1 MKKIIRKGL
10 ASLLSGVMLFSMYG
24 DVWAMENTATP
35 SNEIS
40 PTGVMTTG
48 IQEPES
54 EPTPLPT
61 ATPEPTPEPMP
72 EVTPTPEPTATP
84 EPTPETTPT
93 PVPEATSTPAPA
105 ATPTPEPTLTPEST
119 PVPEA
124 TPTPSSEATPT
135 PAPVD
140 WSAQKDHFRLT
151 FDELKEQDGTWSLS
165 VVLSFPQAD
174 ADRPVRKGDT
184 ASFTLPTEWLTVQD
198 TQQPVHI
205 AAYIEKNDGTEEK
218 QPFEI
223 GEYTVQNGRVR
234 IRFTED
240 VETEAFAEKLTTMRG
255 RLTFDFQWKENVR
268 DENVRT
274 ETWVLQTYADG
285 TENKARV
292 EIPALSKTDETDD
305 SETAGE
311 TGEPD
316 EPDTPQ
322 GDEPDEKDQDKQPED
337 AEEPTEP
344 SLAAAPLA
352 DIGGYTITNPIYTGA
367 SQDRHIYWID
377 NNNGQGTRPAFS
389 PTVSEADR
397 DRLTFS
403 ATFTYQDGTES
414 KTVELNDLTWA
425 DVSDT
430 NSTLTMTDMGG
441 TGHWI
446 LQADNLLSGATLN
459 IEGVNRT
466 GTFSDWTINSSTDDH
481 VFANDQYASVY
492 VTGTDAVDQDGNQR
506 PSAGDRRGWFYVQ
519 EMTYTSQIIVRAGSK
534 RDFTDT
540 EREALKDAILEK
552 YSFFWKTGISDA
564 SGSDLNAG
572 SVELESVPDWM
583 QIQWDDSGEFLTGKV
598 TVPNLE
604 KYNLDGSELTFYIDG
619 DNGDDVTITVSGME
633 AGDYFAESVE
643 NDKVSNWGTNIT
655 EVYSGG
661 NLILTLT
668 GTTTYEATKEW
679 HDKAD
684 SSNRP
689 QVDFYLWRFTDKG
702 DDITTAYQ
710 TAAAVKAT
718 EGEHTGQTAQFTI
731 AAKSEQDKIAIDFA
745 SNFTEATGYLPKY
758 DPEGYRYVYLSREYM
773 SGPGAEKYRTE
784 YGALVNGDFEDTLP
798 SGYTGDRTA
807 LDNSV
812 YNGGTVSNLL
822 TGTTTASVTKTWI
835 ANAFQSELDDVVVEL
850 TLYSKIKND
859 DTATWEPTPITYK
872 MGENNPFIAEFL
884 TQTHSITVN
893 KYNDEGEELEF
904 CWVETGV
911 YQGGDFDNNLLDPNG
926 TTQEKSFILSQK
938 EQAVDYTS
946 HSQFIRNADGTYQT
960 DITNEIEDT
969 TDYYVE
975 KQWADEIALEDRTP
989 VSLRI
994 YRTGTGNT
1002 QNLLSTSPDKQVDFT
1017 LDGEVD
1023 DGPTPLYYNG
1033 VQVGQVRETEEWF
1046 AAFTALDKYD
1056 ANGSR
1061 FDYIVFEGNTTTWRP
1076 QYSTTTDAD
1085 GNTVRVIYNRPIPGA
1100 GQSILLRKRWLD
1112 DGDEQHRGTITFTI
1126 YEIPA
1131 DEEDNIT
1138 PELLQEDGVKIQ
1150 TAKLDRSDEWWK
1162 QVSLD
1167 ANVDLNRLL
1176 VLETEIAPTDSNGEA
1191 VPLQYTP
1198 EELQDI
1204 YALQHKNGASPT
1216 VAYETHYHQYEASY
1230 SMVDFEGNTFYTV
1243 TNRRLGNIDI
1253 EVTKT
1258 WNDGSADGQMSQK
1271 RRDFL
1276 EAIKNAGYELVFKLE
1291 ATSAGVTIDYTN
1303 NTVTAGNAAVP
1314 IKDQNGN
1321 PAEAIQEIS
1330 TNTNTSTYAFYN
1342 LPKYD
1347 ENGHLVSYTVRE
1359 MLRPLT
1365 SGELKDVGEVIA
1377 EKHIDTDYTF
1387 SMTQSGYKV
1396 EHGEDKHDL
1405 QTFSA
1410 VNALTGEK
1418 DVFFWKEWNDAYRL
1432 QRGERPDIY
1441 LSLYQVKHNADGT
1454 EKAPESVYLDRR
1466 WQFRDDWI
1474 SLCDFGAMPKY
1485 DEYGFEIIYY
1495 AQEKILVNKEAF
1507 DYTDVYYKYSTQM
1520 EDKSVLA
1527 AEQTAAG
1534 EDLNQHVDELPK
1546 IGDETQV
1553 VSGSGAPQNAM
1564 KKNTDGVYLLKE
1576 CGIFVNELQAN
1587 IHISGKKI
1595 WANVDAGFPDAD
1607 LPTVTFKLYRYHPV
1621 VDAGNIPDSNTSD
1634 SSAFKDDHKV
1644 AELTVD
1650 DWAKH
1655 KIIGEY
1661 LFELAY
1667 GGKNTNTVESESI
1680 VVGVVG
1686 GGKGTPLPKYDKDG
1700 YLYTYILRESAD
1712 FKSTEA
1718 GDVGLVFK
1726 QPTINN
1732 YAITNAYSSVLGEIS
1747 VKKILDLTN
1756 FNDTSDKIQN
1766 PSVSFTLT
1774 RSYKNAQGDLRA
1786 DAAFQERE
1794 ILKYTEFESGTAT
1807 LTFENLELYAPN
1819 GSKYVYTVTEDT
1831 GSSELLKGGYTV
1843 YADNGEQN
1851 SVQKIEENKKVSVTG
1866 VYPRQTD
1873 PAPNPDLTPQ
1883 QVDKSWATFENVY
1896 DKTPAPLYF
1905 SKNWVD
1911 GNNAFNTRLHTLT
1924 FDVKRSAD
1932 AQPGQGN
1939 AIAQYGIG
1947 SMTVKNLDLTA
1958 SRVELK
1964 KEDSNLTLT
1973 GYLASIVESVTVMTQ
1988 EKAQDPSSTS
1998 DQTLKTTARW
2008 VFEVEFVDAY
2018 APNSMPWKY
2027 EISEQTNNIAPYKN
2041 TSNKAVITYNTGE
2054 NSFSTASAAASSTA
2068 ITNSIH
2074 TTSTFWKNWRYDL
2087 KSAEN
2092 FKNPFGY
2099 AMTLTT
2105 TLYAAGVPV
2114 SDLSQAP
2121 GENAYNNVTLWQP
2134 VDDEHPYWDELDT
2147 YVKKYNGSYNWNPSV
2162 SISASDT
2169 LGAKQGARSVSYNN
2183 LPTVIYQNGQYIY
2196 MRYYV
2201 VESTL
2206 TLQDKG
2212 QAIYRE
2218 NFVPQFKTYSTVSG
2232 PYAQNGG
2239 VSRIG
2244 YWMETTAEIWNGSG
2258 GWDDTDEI
2266 LVEPAVS
2273 SETILD
2279 DIYQSG
2285 LGALYNTA
2293 IDTVNDLAM
2302 YPFVNFQAGETEA
2315 TAVNQI
2321 DLTKLS
2327 VSKTW
2332 ENDNGNIYGTREP
2345 NGSGWK
2351 ITFAF
2356 QRKDAKPDAAWETFT
2371 TQTMTGTNQEDTK
2384 TIEKTQLPVKAIV
2397 PDDAGGGYH
2406 VETYMYRAR
2415 EQYDGTVIENTGD
2428 VYRETYLAAYT
2439 DGGNQADGYT
2449 TGATNTLQT
2458 VEFYA
2463 EKDWVDGRS
2472 GNLTFELK
2480 YTDASGS
2487 LQPFATP
2494 AVVELDG
2501 EQDAP
2506 AVYYEDSEWH
2516 AVWLGVPKVMPGS
2529 QTQTGVDGKP
2539 YTVYAVVEVSENAY
2553 QTGATTGTGTQ
2564 NNPFHFEN
2572 ELTELRV
2579 EKTVEKYVQGA
2590 VVKDEFS
2597 FKVTGDFE
2605 NITVYYQTFTK
2616 GTGGAADRPEDT
2628 APLPLLADGTFTL
2641 SDNQYV
2647 ILYGLKKGKMYTIT
2661 ETETHGYTPAFTVTN
2676 ANGTTAQ
2683 TSAEV
2688 TIPNA
2693 KAAETPCLTVLNQY
2707 FGKLT
2712 VEKKD
2717 ENGNALSGVTFR
2729 LQVFDETIGTSGDW
2743 TDVKSLTTGT
2753 TGRVVF
2759 EDLELGKKYQILEDS
2774 VPAGY
2779 HKLAS
2784 PIEIELPFASTS
2796 TTVGSTPLY
2805 TIGGTNY
2812 YAEVT
2817 VTVENNHA
2825 LAMPTTSGEGFFWP
2839 GLVGLAVLAFGAGY
2853 GFFTGR
2859 RRRRKGA

>member
-72 EVTPTPEPTATP
+72 EVTPTPAPTATP

-124 TPTPSSEATPT
+124 TPTPSPEATPT

-292 EIPALSKTDETDD
+292 EIPALPKTDETDESQTAD
-305 SETAGE
+305 QTEKPDGAGTPQEDESE
-311 TGEPD
+311 D
-316 EPDTPQ
+316 EP
-322 GDEPDEKDQDKQPED
+322 PED
-337 AEEPTEP
+337 TEEPAGLL
-344 SLAAAPLA
+344 LAAAPLA
-352 DIGGYTITNPIYTGA
+352 DLSGYPITNPKYTGA

-397 DRLTFS
+397 GKLTFS

-414 KTVELNDLTWA
+414 KTVELNNLTWA

-446 LQADNLLSGATLN
+446 LQADNLLSNATLN
-459 IEGVNRT
+459 IEGVDRT
-466 GTFSDWTINSSTDDH
+466 GTFSDWTIDSTGDH

-492 VTGTDAVDQDGNQR
+492 VTGTDAVDQNGNQR

-519 EMTYTSQIIVRAGSK
+519 KMTYTSQIIVRAGSK
-534 RDFTDT
+534 RDFT
-540 EREALKDAILEK
+540 EEGQQELKNAILEK

-583 QIQWDDSGEFLTGKV
+583 QIQWDESGEFLVGHV
-598 TVPNLE
+598 AVPDLE

-619 DNGDDVTITVSGME
+619 DNGADVTITVPGME
-633 AGDYFAESVE
+633 TGDYFAESVE

-668 GTTTYEATKEW
+668 GTTMYEATKEW

-684 SSNRP
+684 SSSRP

-702 DDITTAYQ
+702 GDITTAYQ

-718 EGEHTGQTAQFTI
+718 AGEHTGQTAQVTI
-731 AAKSEQDKIAIDFA
+731 AAKSTEDSIAIDFA
-745 SNFTEATGYLPKY
+745 SNFTETTGYLPKY

-773 SGPGAEKYRTE
+773 SGEGAEKYRTE
-784 YGALVNGDFEDTLP
+784 YGALVNGDFVDTLP

-850 TLYSKIKND
+850 TLYYRVKND
-859 DTATWEPTPITYK
+859 DTAAWKPTSIVYR
-872 MGENNPFIAEFL
+872 MGEDNPFIAEFL

-911 YQGGDFDNNLLDPNG
+911 YQGSDSSSNLLDPNG
-926 TTQEKSFILSQK
+926 TTQEKSFTLLQK

-946 HSQFIRNADGTYQT
+946 HSQFTRNADGTYQT

-969 TDYYVE
+969 TDYYLE
-975 KQWADEIALEDRTP
+975 KQWDDDIAEEDRTP

-994 YRTGTGNT
+994 YRTDAKN
-1002 QNLLSTSPDKQVDFT
+1002 QRHILSTQPGQHVDFA
-1017 LDGEVD
+1017 LDGVAD
-1023 DGPTPLYYNG
+1023 KAPTTLYYDG
-1033 VQVGQVRETEEWF
+1033 EQVGQVQETRPWF
-1046 AAFTALDKYD
+1046 AAFTELYKYD
-1056 ANGSR
+1056 KDGSR
-1061 FDYIVFEGNTTTWRP
+1061 FDYIVFEGDTTNWRP
-1076 QYSTTTDAD
+1076 QYSTRTEANGDIIH
-1085 GNTVRVIYNRPIPGA
+1085 VIYNQPIPGA
-1100 GQSILLRKRWLD
+1100 AQSILLRKRWLD

-1131 DEEDNIT
+1131 DKVGSIT
-1138 PELLQEDGVKIQ
+1138 PELLNEGGVKVAE
-1150 TAKLDRSDEWWK
+1150 TTLNRSDDWWK
-1162 QVSLD
+1162 QVLLPGT
-1167 ANVDLNRLL
+1167 VDVDRLL
-1176 VLETEIAPTDSNGEA
+1176 VLETGIAATDVNGTA
-1191 VPLQYTP
+1191 VTLSYTA
-1198 EELQDI
+1198 EELQAI
-1204 YALQHKNGASPT
+1204 YDLQHSTGTSPIK
-1216 VAYETHYHQYEASY
+1216 AYETHYHRYEASY

-1258 WNDGSADGQMSQK
+1258 WNDGSTDGQMSQK

-1276 EAIKNAGYELVFKLE
+1276 DAINNAGYELVFKLE

-1314 IKDQNGN
+1314 IQDQKGK
-1321 PAEAIQEIS
+1321 PAAAIQKIS

-1347 ENGHLVSYTVRE
+1347 GNGHLVSYTVRE

-1365 SGELKDVGEVIA
+1365 SGELKDVGEVIT
-1377 EKHIDTDYTF
+1377 EEHIDTDYTF

-1441 LSLYQVKHNADGT
+1441 LSLYQVKHDADGK

-1527 AEQTAAG
+1527 AEQTGAG

-1546 IGDETQV
+1546 IGDETQM
-1553 VSGSGAPQNAM
+1553 VSGSSAPQNAM

-1587 IHISGKKI
+1587 IHVSGKKI

-1621 VDAGNIPDSNTSD
+1621 DDAGDIPDQNTSG
-1634 SSAFKDDHKV
+1634 SSAFTDDHKV

-1650 DWAKH
+1650 DWESH
-1655 KIIGEY
+1655 KIVGEY

-1667 GGKNTNTVESESI
+1667 MGVNTNKVENGGI
-1680 VVGVVG
+1680 MVG
-1686 GGKGTPLPKYDKDG
+1686 GETDETQLPKYDKNG
-1700 YLYTYILRESAD
+1700 YLYTYILRETAD

-1732 YAITNAYSSVLGEIS
+1732 YAITNAYNSVLGEIS
-1747 VKKILDLTN
+1747 VKKILDLTG
-1756 FNDTSDKIQN
+1756 FDDTSAKIQN

-1774 RSYKNAQGDLRA
+1774 RSYKNARGDLTA

-1794 ILKYTEFESGTAT
+1794 ILKYTEFASGTAT

-1851 SVQKIEENKKVSVTG
+1851 SVPKTEENKKVSVTG

-1873 PAPNPDLTPQ
+1873 PAPDPDLTPQ
-1883 QVDKSWATFENVY
+1883 QVSASWATFENVY
-1896 DKTPAPLYF
+1896 DKKRVPLYF

-1947 SMTVKNLDLTA
+1947 SMTVENLDLTA

-1988 EKAQDPSSTS
+1988 EKARNPGSTS
-1998 DQTLKTTARW
+1998 GQTLETTARW
-2008 VFEVEFVDAY
+2008 VFEVKFVDAY
-2018 APNSMPWKY
+2018 APNGMPWKY
-2027 EISEQTNNIAPYKN
+2027 EISEHTDNIAPYKN

-2074 TTSTFWKNWRYDL
+2074 TSSTFWKNWRYDL

-2105 TLYAAGVPV
+2105 TLYAAGVEV
-2114 SDLSQAP
+2114 SNPSQAP
-2121 GENAYNNVTLWQP
+2121 GEDAYNDVNLWKP
-2134 VDDEHPYWDELDT
+2134 VDASHPYWNELDT

-2244 YWMETTAEIWNGSG
+2244 YWMETTAEIWNDSG

-2501 EQDAP
+2501 EPNTPD
-2506 AVYYEDSEWH
+2506 VYYEDSAWH

-2529 QTQTGVDGKP
+2529 QTRTDADGNP
-2539 YTVYAVVEVSENAY
+2539 YTVYKVVETSSNAY
-2553 QTGATTGTGTQ
+2553 QTGAPTEETGTQ
-2564 NNPFHFEN
+2564 DDPFVFKN

-2590 VVKDEFS
+2590 VVADEFK
-2597 FKVTGDFE
+2597 FTIAGDFE

-2616 GTGGAADRPEDT
+2616 GTDGAADRLEGSLT
-2628 APLPLLADGTFTL
+2628 PLPANGAFTL
-2641 SDNQYV
+2641 YDNQYV
-2647 ILYGLKKGKMYTIT
+2647 ILYGLKKGETYTIT

-2676 ANGTTAQ
+2676 ADGTTAQ
-2683 TSAEV
+2683 TSAAV
-2688 TIPNA
+2688 TIPNT
-2693 KAAETPCLTVLNQY
+2693 KAAETPCLAVLNQY

-2717 ENGNALSGVTFR
+2717 ENGNALGGVTFR

-2743 TDVKSLTTGT
+2743 RDVKSLTTDT

-2759 EDLELGKKYQILEDS
+2759 EDLELDKKYQILEDR

-2779 HKLAS
+2779 HKMAN
-2784 PIEIELPFASTS
+2784 PIQIDLPLKSS
-2796 TTVGSTPLY
+2796 VQSVGSDPLY
-2805 TIGGTNY
+2805 TIGGDYY

-2817 VTVENNHA
+2817 VTVENNRA

-2839 GLVGLAVLAFGAGY
+2839 GLFGLVVLALGAGY
-2853 GFFTGR
+2853 GLFAGRKR
-2859 RRRRKGA
+2859 RRETL

>member
-1 MKKIIRKGL
+1 MPNKNQPN
-10 ASLLSGVMLFSMYG
+10 S
-24 DVWAMENTATP
+24 
-35 SNEIS
+35 
-40 PTGVMTTG
+40 
-48 IQEPES
+48 IQ
-54 EPTPLPT
+54 T
-61 ATPEPTPEPMP
+61 
-72 EVTPTPEPTATP
+72 
-84 EPTPETTPT
+84 
-93 PVPEATSTPAPA
+93 
-105 ATPTPEPTLTPEST
+105 
-119 PVPEA
+119 
-124 TPTPSSEATPT
+124 
-135 PAPVD
+135 
-140 WSAQKDHFRLT
+140 
-151 FDELKEQDGTWSLS
+151 
-165 VVLSFPQAD
+165 
-174 ADRPVRKGDT
+174 
-184 ASFTLPTEWLTVQD
+184 
-198 TQQPVHI
+198 
-205 AAYIEKNDGTEEK
+205 
-218 QPFEI
+218 
-223 GEYTVQNGRVR
+223 
-234 IRFTED
+234 
-240 VETEAFAEKLTTMRG
+240 
-255 RLTFDFQWKENVR
+255 
-268 DENVRT
+268 
-274 ETWVLQTYADG
+274 
-285 TENKARV
+285 
-292 EIPALSKTDETDD
+292 
-305 SETAGE
+305 
-311 TGEPD
+311 
-316 EPDTPQ
+316 
-322 GDEPDEKDQDKQPED
+322 
-337 AEEPTEP
+337 
-344 SLAAAPLA
+344 
-352 DIGGYTITNPIYTGA
+352 
-367 SQDRHIYWID
+367 
-377 NNNGQGTRPAFS
+377 
-389 PTVSEADR
+389 
-397 DRLTFS
+397 
-403 ATFTYQDGTES
+403 
-414 KTVELNDLTWA
+414 
-425 DVSDT
+425 
-430 NSTLTMTDMGG
+430 
-441 TGHWI
+441 
-446 LQADNLLSGATLN
+446 
-459 IEGVNRT
+459 
-466 GTFSDWTINSSTDDH
+466 
-481 VFANDQYASVY
+481 
-492 VTGTDAVDQDGNQR
+492 
-506 PSAGDRRGWFYVQ
+506 
-519 EMTYTSQIIVRAGSK
+519 
-534 RDFTDT
+534 
-540 EREALKDAILEK
+540 
-552 YSFFWKTGISDA
+552 
-564 SGSDLNAG
+564 
-572 SVELESVPDWM
+572 
-583 QIQWDDSGEFLTGKV
+583 
-598 TVPNLE
+598 
-604 KYNLDGSELTFYIDG
+604 
-619 DNGDDVTITVSGME
+619 
-633 AGDYFAESVE
+633 
-643 NDKVSNWGTNIT
+643 
-655 EVYSGG
+655 
-661 NLILTLT
+661 
-668 GTTTYEATKEW
+668 TTTYEATKEW

-684 SSNRP
+684 PSNRP

-702 DDITTAYQ
+702 GDITTAYQ

-731 AAKSEQDKIAIDFA
+731 AAKSKQDKIAIDFA
-745 SNFTEATGYLPKY
+745 SNFTEETGYLPKY

-773 SGPGAEKYRTE
+773 SGEGAEKYRTE
-784 YGALVNGDFEDTLP
+784 YGALVNGDFVDTLP
-798 SGYTGDRTA
+798 NGYTGNRTA

-850 TLYSKIKND
+850 TLYSRIKND
-859 DTATWEPTPITYK
+859 DTATWKPTSIVYR
-872 MGENNPFIAEFL
+872 MGEDNPFIAEFL

-911 YQGGDFDNNLLDPNG
+911 YQGDDFSKNLLDPNG
-926 TTQEKSFILSQK
+926 TTQEKSFILLQK

-946 HSQFIRNADGTYQT
+946 HSQFTRNADGTYQT

-975 KQWADEIALEDRTP
+975 KQWDDAIAEEDRTP

-1002 QNLLSTSPDKQVDFT
+1002 QNRLSTSPDEPVDFT
-1017 LDGEVD
+1017 MDGVVD
-1023 DGPTPLYYNG
+1023 DAPKTLYHG
-1033 VQVGQVRETEEWF
+1033 GEPVGQVQETKEWF

-1061 FDYIVFEGNTTTWRP
+1061 YDYIVFEGDTTNWRP
-1076 QYSTTTDAD
+1076 QYSTRTEANGDI
-1085 GNTVRVIYNRPIPGA
+1085 VHIIYNEPIPGA
-1100 GQSILLRKRWLD
+1100 AQSILLRKRWLD

-1131 DEEDNIT
+1131 DKVGSIT
-1138 PELLQEDGVKIQ
+1138 PELLQKDGVEVDE
-1150 TAKLDRSDEWWK
+1150 TTLNRSDDWWK
-1162 QVSLD
+1162 QVYLPD
-1167 ANVDLNRLL
+1167 GVDSDRLL
-1176 VLETEIAPTDSNGEA
+1176 VLETGVEATDGNGTA
-1191 VPLQYTP
+1191 VTLTYTA
-1198 EELQDI
+1198 EELNAI
-1204 YALQHKNGASPT
+1204 YALQHGAAGLPIK
-1216 VAYETHYHQYEASY
+1216 AYETYYHRYEASY

-1258 WNDGSADGQMSQK
+1258 WNDGSTDGQMSQK

-1314 IKDQNGN
+1314 IQNQNGN

-1347 ENGHLVSYTVRE
+1347 GNGHLVSYTVRE

-1387 SMTQSGYKV
+1387 SKTQSGYKV

-1441 LSLYQVKHNADGT
+1441 LSLYQVKHDADGK

-1527 AEQTAAG
+1527 AEQTGAG

-1546 IGDETQV
+1546 IGDETQM

-1587 IHISGKKI
+1587 IHVSGKKI

-1621 VDAGNIPDSNTSD
+1621 DDASDIPDQNTSD
-1634 SSAFKDDHKV
+1634 SSAFTDEHEV
-1644 AELTVD
+1644 AKLTVD

-1667 GGKNTNTVESESI
+1667 GGKNTNTVENGSI
-1680 VVGVVG
+1680 VVGG
-1686 GGKGTPLPKYDKDG
+1686 EDGTPLPKYAEDG
-1700 YLYTYILRESAD
+1700 YPYTYILPESAD

-1732 YAITNAYSSVLGEIS
+1732 YAITNAYNSVLGEIS
-1747 VKKILDLTN
+1747 LKKILDLTK
-1756 FNDTSDKIQN
+1756 FDDTSAKIQN

-1774 RSYKNAQGDLRA
+1774 RSYKNAQGVL
-1786 DAAFQERE
+1786 
-1794 ILKYTEFESGTAT
+1794 TEDRTFKPQTKSIHYKDFVLTSMKGEAE
-1807 LTFENLELYAPN
+1807 LTFDNLELFAPN
-1819 GSKYVYTVTEDT
+1819 GAKYVYTVTENI

-1843 YADNGEQN
+1843 YADNGNLDSVEQTD
-1851 SVQKIEENKKVSVTG
+1851 ENKKVSVTG
-1866 VYPRQTD
+1866 VYPRQTKPAPD
-1873 PAPNPDLTPQ
+1873 PALTEEQ
-1883 QVDKSWATFENVY
+1883 IAASWATFENVY
-1896 DKTPAPLYF
+1896 DETHVPLYF

-1947 SMTVKNLDLTA
+1947 SMTITVPLDVASVKLDKNDLA
-1958 SRVELK
+1958 
-1964 KEDSNLTLT
+1964 LT

-1998 DQTLKTTARW
+1998 DQTLETTARW

-2018 APNSMPWKY
+2018 APNGMPWKY
-2027 EISEQTNNIAPYKN
+2027 EISEHIDNIAPYKN

-2099 AMTLTT
+2099 EMTLTT

-2121 GENAYNNVTLWQP
+2121 EEDKYNDASLWQP
-2134 VDDEHPYWDELDT
+2134 VDPEHRYWDELNT
-2147 YVKKYNGSYNWNPSV
+2147 YVKKYNGSYNWNPSR
-2162 SISASDT
+2162 SFDASDT
-2169 LGAKQGARSVSYNN
+2169 LGAKQGAVSVSYNN
-2183 LPTVIYQNGQYIY
+2183 LPTVIFKDGQYIY

-2201 VESTL
+2201 VESKL
-2206 TLQDKG
+2206 TLQDNG
-2212 QAIYRE
+2212 REIYRE
-2218 NFVPQFKTYSTVSG
+2218 NFEPQFKEYDKVSG
-2232 PYAQNGG
+2232 PYANSGG
-2239 VSRIG
+2239 TSRIG
-2244 YWMETTAEIWNGSG
+2244 YWMKTSAEIWNGSG
-2258 GWDDTDEI
+2258 WSATNEI
-2266 LVEPAVS
+2266 LVSPAVS
-2273 SETILD
+2273 SETILEN
-2279 DIYQSG
+2279 IYDNG
-2285 LGALYNTA
+2285 LGALYDTR
-2293 IDTVNDLAM
+2293 IDLVTDLPI

-2327 VSKTW
+2327 AAKTW
-2332 ENDNGNIYGTREP
+2332 VNDNGNIYGTREP
-2345 NGSGWK
+2345 NGSGWE

-2356 QRKDAKPDAAWETFT
+2356 QRKDAKALDTAWKTFT
-2371 TQTMTGTNQEDTK
+2371 TQTMTGTNEQNTK
-2384 TIEKTQLPVKAIV
+2384 VIEKTQLPVKAIV

-2406 VETYMYRAR
+2406 VETYVYRAR
-2415 EQYDGTVIENTGD
+2415 EQYSGSVVENTGD

-2439 DGGNQADGYT
+2439 DGGDQTSGYT
-2449 TGATNTLQT
+2449 TDATNTLQT

-2463 EKDWVDGRS
+2463 EKDWADDRS

-2480 YTDASGS
+2480 YTDESGS

-2501 EQDAP
+2501 EPNESD
-2506 AVYYEDSEWH
+2506 VYYEYEAWH
-2516 AVWLGVPKVMPGS
+2516 AVWTDVPKVMPGS
-2529 QTQTGVDGKP
+2529 KTETGTDNKP
-2539 YTVYAVVEVSENAY
+2539 YTVYKVVETSSNAY

-2564 NNPFHFEN
+2564 NKPFHFEN

-2590 VVKDEFS
+2590 VVKDV
-2597 FKVTGDFE
+2597 FKFKIAGDFE

-2616 GTGGAADRPEDT
+2616 GTDGAADKPEGSLT
-2628 APLPLLADGTFTL
+2628 PLPANGAFTL
-2641 SDNQYV
+2641 CDNQYV
-2647 ILYGLKKGKMYTIT
+2647 ILYGLKKGVKYTVE
-2661 ETETHGYTPAFTVTN
+2661 ETETHGYTPSFTVTN
-2676 ANGTTAQ
+2676 ADGTTAQ
-2683 TSAEV
+2683 TSAAV
-2688 TIPNA
+2688 TIPNT
-2693 KAAETPCLTVLNQY
+2693 KAAETPCLAVLNQY

-2717 ENGNALSGVTFR
+2717 ENGNALGGVTFR

-2743 TDVKSLTTGT
+2743 RDVKSLTTDT

-2759 EDLELGKKYQILEDS
+2759 EDLKLDKKYQILEDS

-2796 TTVGSTPLY
+2796 TTAGSTPLY
-2805 TIGGTNY
+2805 TIGGTSY

-2839 GLVGLAVLAFGAGY
+2839 GLFGLVVLALGAGY
-2853 GFFTGR
+2853 GLFTGR
-2859 RRRRKGA
+2859 KRRRETL